1 MSRADHTLA
10 DDGMRQFTSRIYTA
24 AKKSVIVYY
33 HKKDGG
39 EHPVIF
45 VRNSLPLPPPENAF
59 LEIKLSLK
67 D

>member
-1 MSRADHTLA
+1 MGGGGEEGWGDTKWE
-10 DDGMRQFTSRIYTA
+10 
-24 AKKSVIVYY
+24 KKIVIVYY

-45 VRNSLPLPPPENAF
+45 VRNSLPLPPPSENAF

>member
-1 MSRADHTLA
+1 MGGGEGWGDTKWE
-10 DDGMRQFTSRIYTA
+10 
-24 AKKSVIVYY
+24 KKSVIVYY

-45 VRNSLPLPPPENAF
+45 VRNSLPLPPLPENAF

>member
-1 MSRADHTLA
+1 MKKQSWGGGGKGGGDTKWE
-10 DDGMRQFTSRIYTA
+10 
-24 AKKSVIVYY
+24 KKSVIVYY

-45 VRNSLPLPPPENAF
+45 VRNSLSLPLPPLENAF
-59 LEIKLSLK
+59 SEIKLSLK

>member
-1 MSRADHTLA
+1 MKKQSWGGGGVGHQVR
-10 DDGMRQFTSRIYTA
+10 
-24 AKKSVIVYY
+24 KKSVIVYY

>member
-45 VRNSLPLPPPENAF
+45 VRNSLPLPPRKMP
-59 LEIKLSLK
+59 S
-67 D
+67 

>member
-1 MSRADHTLA
+1 M
-10 DDGMRQFTSRIYTA
+10 
-24 AKKSVIVYY
+24 KKQTWGGGGEGGGDTKWEKKAVIVCYP
-33 HKKDGG
+33 KKDGG

-45 VRNSLPLPPPENAF
+45 VRNSLPLPPPPENAF

>member
-1 MSRADHTLA
+1 MGGGGEGWGDTKWE
-10 DDGMRQFTSRIYTA
+10 
-24 AKKSVIVYY
+24 KKSVIVYY

>member
-1 MSRADHTLA
+1 MKKQTWGGGGKGGGDTKWE
-10 DDGMRQFTSRIYTA
+10 
-24 AKKSVIVYY
+24 KKSVIVYY

-45 VRNSLPLPPPENAF
+45 VRNSLPLPSPLENAF
-59 LEIKLSLK
+59 SEMKLSLK